1 MKIKDN
7 MNKDKYDKIIS
18 LAKRRGILNPSF
30 EIYGGVAGFYS
41 YGPLG
46 SIMKRNIENIWRGF
60 YLFREGFIEIDT
72 PTITPYEVLK
82 ASGHV
87 DEFTDLTAI
96 CDSCGRYFKAED
108 IEKDGKY
115 ICPVCNKEIKRLRYT
130 NLMFQTK
137 IGVGDERRAFLR
149 PETAQGIFTEF
160 HNLYRFVREKLPF
173 GVIQIGR
180 GYRNEIAPRQGV
192 IRLREFSMAEAEIFF
207 DPENKKHER
216 FEQVKDEK
224 IPLFIDDKIEKIS
237 VGAAVEKGIIGNE
250 ALAYYMLLTYKF
262 LMACGING
270 DKIRFRQHRK
280 DELAHYARECW
291 DAEIYSDRFG
301 WIECVG
307 IADRT
312 AYDLES
318 HIKHSG
324 ADLYAIKRLETPQEI
339 EVEKIEVD
347 MGKLGPLFKEK
358 ARVIRE
364 KLEKLDPSKF
374 EEEIEVEVDGEKIKI
389 PKDCYKIKRV
399 KEKVNVE
406 RFIPHVIEPSYGID
420 RIFFHVLE
428 HNYIETTKKGE
439 EYRVLKLPYL
449 IAPIKT
455 GVFPLVSDERLC
467 KIARNIHDTL
477 RKNCIES
484 YYDESGSI
492 GRRYARMDEIGTPY
506 CITVDFDTL
515 EDNTVTIRDRDT
527 TEQIRIKIEELVSF
541 FKGKESES
549 LYNILNY

>member
-1 MKIKDN
+1 MR
-7 MNKDKYDKIIS
+7 KDKYEKIIS
-18 LAKRRGILNPSF
+18 LAKRRGFLNPSF

-46 SIMKRNIENIWRGF
+46 SIMKRNVENLWRAF
-60 YLFREGFIEIDT
+60 YLFREGFVEIDT
-72 PTITPYEVLK
+72 PTITPFEVLK

-96 CDSCGRYFKAED
+96 CDSCGRFFKAED
-108 IEKDGKY
+108 IKENGKY
-115 ICPVCNKEIKRLRYT
+115 VCPICKKEIKNLKYT
-130 NLMFQTK
+130 NLMFHTK
-137 IGVGDERRAFLR
+137 IGVGDERKGFLR

-207 DPENKKHER
+207 DPSNKRHQDFDR
-216 FEQVKDEK
+216 VKEEE
-224 IPLFIDDKIEKIS
+224 IPLFIEGKIKPIKVKDAVDKN
-237 VGAAVEKGIIGNE
+237 IIGNE

-262 LMACGING
+262 LIACGLNRN
-270 DKIRFRQHRK
+270 KIRFRKHEK
-280 DELAHYARECW
+280 SELAHYARECW
-291 DAEIYSDRFG
+291 DAEVYSDRFG

-318 HIKHSG
+318 HIKYSG
-324 ADLYAIKRLETPQEI
+324 ADLYAIRRLDTPQER
-339 EVEKIEVD
+339 ETEKIEVD
-347 MGKLGPLFKEK
+347 MGKIGPLFKEK
-358 ARVIRE
+358 AKAIKE
-364 KLEKLDPSKF
+364 KLEKLELSKLDLG
-374 EEEIEVEVDGEKIKI
+374 EDLEIELEGEKIRI
-389 PKDCYKIKRV
+389 PKDCYSVRKV
-399 KEKVNVE
+399 KEKVTVE

-420 RIFFHVLE
+420 RIIFHILE
-428 HNYIETTKKGE
+428 HSYYETTKSGE

-449 IAPIKT
+449 VAPIKT

-467 KIARNIHDTL
+467 KIAREIDKML
-477 RKNCIES
+477 RRNCIES

-492 GRRYARMDEIGTPY
+492 GRRYARMDEIGTPF

-527 TEQIRIKIEELVSF
+527 TEQIRIRIDELVSF
-541 FKGKESES
+541 FRQKESEA
-549 LYNILNY
+549 LYSALNY